1 MGKLPKPTLKD
12 PNVLVGNETGDDSAI
27 YRIDDRV
34 ALVLTVDFF
43 APIVDDPFEYGRI
56 AVANALSD
64 VYAVGGRPITALN
77 IAAFPRELPS
87 EVIAKVLE
95 GGQVKAEEAGILIV
109 GGHTVDDKEPKYGLA
124 VTGIVTPGEEI
135 TNANA
140 QPGDVLILTKAIG
153 SGVITTAGKAGTV
166 PAGVVDEAVRSMATL
181 NKGASEAMI
190 EVGVN
195 SATDITGF
203 GLLGHL
209 SQMMKVSGTTAEIN
223 VDSIPLLP
231 GAKQLAEDGY
241 ISGGTARN
249 TEAVKSSVT
258 VDDGITDIEFSLL
271 ADAQTSGGLLISV
284 PKERS
289 NALIKQLVTNNSL
302 YSVVIGNVTAGSS
315 TSVVIH
321 RQKMIPSGPR
331 PAFVHQ
337 VSNLPVQYRLLVLPP
352 VKRDHEARASLCEA
366 QFPHQP
372 QQPGLVEP

>member
-43 APIVDDPFEYGRI
+43 APIVDDPFEYGQI

-87 EVIAKVLE
+87 DVIAQVLE
-95 GGQVKAEEAGILIV
+95 GGQAKAEEAGILIV

-135 TNANA
+135 TNASA

-153 SGVITTAGKAGTV
+153 SGVITTAGKAGTAPQSV
-166 PAGVVDEAVRSMATL
+166 IDEAVRSMATL
-181 NKGASEAMI
+181 NKSAAEAMVA
-190 EVGVN
+190 VGVN

-209 SQMMKVSGTTAEIN
+209 SQMMNASGTTAEIN
-223 VDSIPLLP
+223 MDSIPLLR
-231 GAKQLAEDGY
+231 GAKHLAEDGY

-249 TEAVKSSVT
+249 TEAIMPSVT
-258 VDDGITDIEFSLL
+258 AEEEITDIEFSLL

-284 PKERS
+284 PEGRS
-289 NALIKQLVTNNSL
+289 EELIKQLVDNKTL
-302 YSVVIGNVTAGSS
+302 YSAAIGQVSTQSD
-315 TSVVIH
+315 TSVII
-321 RQKMIPSGPR
+321 RR
-331 PAFVHQ
+331 
-337 VSNLPVQYRLLVLPP
+337 
-352 VKRDHEARASLCEA
+352 
-366 QFPHQP
+366 
-372 QQPGLVEP
+372 

>member
-1 MGKLPKPTLKD
+1 LGKLPKPTLKD

-43 APIVDDPFEYGRI
+43 APIVDDPFEYGQI

-64 VYAVGGRPITALN
+64 VYAVGGSPITALN

-87 EVIAKVLE
+87 DVIAQVLE
-95 GGQVKAEEAGILIV
+95 GGQAKAEEAGILIV

-135 TNANA
+135 TNASA

-153 SGVITTAGKAGTV
+153 SGVITTAGKAGTAPQSV
-166 PAGVVDEAVRSMATL
+166 IDEAVRSMATL
-181 NKGASEAMI
+181 NKSAAEAMVA
-190 EVGVN
+190 VGVN

-209 SQMMKVSGTTAEIN
+209 SQMMNASGTTAEIN
-223 VDSIPLLP
+223 MDLIPLLR
-231 GAKQLAEDGY
+231 GAKHLAEDGY

-249 TEAVKSSVT
+249 TEAIMPSVT
-258 VDDGITDIEFSLL
+258 AEEEITDIEFSLL

-284 PKERS
+284 PEGRS
-289 NALIKQLVTNNSL
+289 EDLIKQLVDNNTLHSA
-302 YSVVIGNVTAGSS
+302 VIGQVSTQSD
-315 TSVVIH
+315 TSVII
-321 RQKMIPSGPR
+321 RR
-331 PAFVHQ
+331 
-337 VSNLPVQYRLLVLPP
+337 
-352 VKRDHEARASLCEA
+352 
-366 QFPHQP
+366 
-372 QQPGLVEP
+372 

>member
-43 APIVDDPFEYGRI
+43 APIVDDPFEYGQI

-87 EVIAKVLE
+87 DVIAQVLE
-95 GGQVKAEEAGILIV
+95 GGQAKAEEAGILIV

-135 TNANA
+135 TNASA

-153 SGVITTAGKAGTV
+153 SGVITTAGKAGTAPQSV
-166 PAGVVDEAVRSMATL
+166 IDEAVRSMATL
-181 NKGASEAMI
+181 NKSAAEAMVA
-190 EVGVN
+190 VGVN

-209 SQMMKVSGTTAEIN
+209 SQMMNASGTTAEIN
-223 VDSIPLLP
+223 MDSIPLLR
-231 GAKQLAEDGY
+231 GAKHLAEDGY

-249 TEAVKSSVT
+249 TEAIMPSVT
-258 VDDGITDIEFSLL
+258 AEEEITDIEFSLL
-271 ADAQTSGGLLISV
+271 VDAQTSGGLLISV
-284 PKERS
+284 PEGRS
-289 NALIKQLVTNNSL
+289 EELIKQLVDNKTL
-302 YSVVIGNVTAGSS
+302 YSSVIGQVSTQSD
-315 TSVVIH
+315 TSVII
-321 RQKMIPSGPR
+321 RR
-331 PAFVHQ
+331 
-337 VSNLPVQYRLLVLPP
+337 
-352 VKRDHEARASLCEA
+352 
-366 QFPHQP
+366 
-372 QQPGLVEP
+372 

>member
-43 APIVDDPFEYGRI
+43 APIVDDPFEYGQI

-87 EVIAKVLE
+87 DVIAQVLA
-95 GGQVKAEEAGILIV
+95 GGQAKAEEAGILIV

-124 VTGIVTPGEEI
+124 VTGIVTQGEEI
-135 TNANA
+135 TNASA

-153 SGVITTAGKAGTV
+153 SGVITTAGKAGTAPQSV
-166 PAGVVDEAVRSMATL
+166 IDEAVRSMATL
-181 NKGASEAMI
+181 NKSAAEAMVA
-190 EVGVN
+190 VGVN

-209 SQMMKVSGTTAEIN
+209 SQMMNASGTTAEIN
-223 VDSIPLLP
+223 MDSIPLLR
-231 GAKQLAEDGY
+231 GAKHLAEDGY

-249 TEAVKSSVT
+249 TEAIMPSVT
-258 VDDGITDIEFSLL
+258 AEEEITDIEFSLL

-284 PKERS
+284 PEGRS
-289 NALIKQLVTNNSL
+289 EELIKQLVDNKTL
-302 YSVVIGNVTAGSS
+302 YSSVIGQVSTQSD
-315 TSVVIH
+315 TSVII
-321 RQKMIPSGPR
+321 RR
-331 PAFVHQ
+331 
-337 VSNLPVQYRLLVLPP
+337 
-352 VKRDHEARASLCEA
+352 
-366 QFPHQP
+366 
-372 QQPGLVEP
+372 

>member
-43 APIVDDPFEYGRI
+43 APIVDDPFEYGQI

-64 VYAVGGRPITALN
+64 VYAVGGSPITALN

-87 EVIAKVLE
+87 DVIAQVLE
-95 GGQVKAEEAGILIV
+95 GGQAKAEEAGILIV

-135 TNANA
+135 TNASA

-153 SGVITTAGKAGTV
+153 SGVITTAGKAGTAPQSV
-166 PAGVVDEAVRSMATL
+166 IDEAVRSMATL
-181 NKGASEAMI
+181 NKSAAEAMVA
-190 EVGVN
+190 VGVN

-209 SQMMKVSGTTAEIN
+209 SQMMNASGTTAEIN
-223 VDSIPLLP
+223 MDLIPLLR
-231 GAKQLAEDGY
+231 GAKHLAEDGY

-249 TEAVKSSVT
+249 TEAIMPSVT
-258 VDDGITDIEFSLL
+258 AEEEITDIEFSLL

-284 PKERS
+284 PEGRS
-289 NALIKQLVTNNSL
+289 EDLIKQLVDNKTL
-302 YSVVIGNVTAGSS
+302 YSAVIGQVSTQSD
-315 TSVVIH
+315 TSVII
-321 RQKMIPSGPR
+321 RR
-331 PAFVHQ
+331 
-337 VSNLPVQYRLLVLPP
+337 
-352 VKRDHEARASLCEA
+352 
-366 QFPHQP
+366 
-372 QQPGLVEP
+372 

>member
-1 MGKLPKPTLKD
+1 LGKLPKPTLKD

-43 APIVDDPFEYGRI
+43 ARIVDDPFEYGQI

-64 VYAVGGRPITALN
+64 VYAVGGSPITALN

-87 EVIAKVLE
+87 DVIAQVLE
-95 GGQVKAEEAGILIV
+95 GGQAKAEEAGILIV

-135 TNANA
+135 TNASA

-153 SGVITTAGKAGTV
+153 SGVITTAGKAGTAPQSV
-166 PAGVVDEAVRSMATL
+166 IDEAVRSMATL
-181 NKGASEAMI
+181 NKSAAEAMVA
-190 EVGVN
+190 VGVN

-209 SQMMKVSGTTAEIN
+209 SQMMNASGTTAEIN
-223 VDSIPLLP
+223 MDLIPLLR
-231 GAKQLAEDGY
+231 GAKHLAEDGY

-249 TEAVKSSVT
+249 TEAIMPSVT
-258 VDDGITDIEFSLL
+258 AEEEITDIEFSLL

-284 PKERS
+284 PEGRS
-289 NALIKQLVTNNSL
+289 EDLIKQLVDNKTL
-302 YSVVIGNVTAGSS
+302 YSAVIGQVSTQSD
-315 TSVVIH
+315 TSVII
-321 RQKMIPSGPR
+321 RR
-331 PAFVHQ
+331 
-337 VSNLPVQYRLLVLPP
+337 
-352 VKRDHEARASLCEA
+352 
-366 QFPHQP
+366 
-372 QQPGLVEP
+372 

>member
-1 MGKLPKPTLKD
+1 LGKLPKPTLKD

-43 APIVDDPFEYGRI
+43 APIVDDPFEYGQI

-64 VYAVGGRPITALN
+64 VYAVGGSPITALN

-87 EVIAKVLE
+87 DVIAQVLE
-95 GGQVKAEEAGILIV
+95 GGQAKAEEAGILIV

-135 TNANA
+135 TNASA

-153 SGVITTAGKAGTV
+153 SGVITTAGKAGTAPQSV
-166 PAGVVDEAVRSMATL
+166 IDEAVRSMATL
-181 NKGASEAMI
+181 NKSAAEAMVA
-190 EVGVN
+190 VGVN

-209 SQMMKVSGTTAEIN
+209 SQMMNASGTTAEIN
-223 VDSIPLLP
+223 MDLIPLLR
-231 GAKQLAEDGY
+231 GAKHLAEDGY

-249 TEAVKSSVT
+249 TEAIMPSVT
-258 VDDGITDIEFSLL
+258 AEEEITDIEFSLL

-284 PKERS
+284 PEGRS
-289 NALIKQLVTNNSL
+289 EDLIKQLVDNKTL
-302 YSVVIGNVTAGSS
+302 YSAVIGQVSTQSD
-315 TSVVIH
+315 TSVII
-321 RQKMIPSGPR
+321 RR
-331 PAFVHQ
+331 
-337 VSNLPVQYRLLVLPP
+337 
-352 VKRDHEARASLCEA
+352 
-366 QFPHQP
+366 
-372 QQPGLVEP
+372 

>member
-1 MGKLPKPTLKD
+1 LGKLPKPTLKD

-166 PAGVVDEAVRSMATL
+166 PAEVVDEAVRSMATL

-321 RQKMIPSGPR
+321 R
-331 PAFVHQ
+331 
-337 VSNLPVQYRLLVLPP
+337 
-352 VKRDHEARASLCEA
+352 
-366 QFPHQP
+366 
-372 QQPGLVEP
+372 

>member
-321 RQKMIPSGPR
+321 R
-331 PAFVHQ
+331 
-337 VSNLPVQYRLLVLPP
+337 
-352 VKRDHEARASLCEA
+352 
-366 QFPHQP
+366 
-372 QQPGLVEP
+372 

>member
-1 MGKLPKPTLKD
+1 LGKLPKPTLKD

-27 YRIDDRV
+27 YRLDDRV

-87 EVIAKVLE
+87 DVIAKVLE
-95 GGQVKAEEAGILIV
+95 GGQAKAEEAGILIV

-166 PAGVVDEAVRSMATL
+166 PAEVVDEAVRSMAAL

-209 SQMMKVSGTTAEIN
+209 SQMMKASGTTAEIN

-249 TEAVKSSVT
+249 AEAVKSSVN

-284 PKERS
+284 PEERS
-289 NALIKQLVTNNSL
+289 NALIKQLVTNSSL
-302 YSVVIGNVTAGSS
+302 YSSVIGKVTTQSG
-315 TSVVIH
+315 TSVVI
-321 RQKMIPSGPR
+321 RR
-331 PAFVHQ
+331 
-337 VSNLPVQYRLLVLPP
+337 
-352 VKRDHEARASLCEA
+352 
-366 QFPHQP
+366 
-372 QQPGLVEP
+372 

>member
-27 YRIDDRV
+27 YRLDDRV

-87 EVIAKVLE
+87 DVIAKVLE
-95 GGQVKAEEAGILIV
+95 GGQAKAEEAGILIV

-166 PAGVVDEAVRSMATL
+166 PAEVVDEAVRSMAAL

-209 SQMMKVSGTTAEIN
+209 SQMMKASGTTAEIN

-249 TEAVKSSVT
+249 AEAVKSSVN

-284 PKERS
+284 PEERS
-289 NALIKQLVTNNSL
+289 NALIKQLVTNSSL
-302 YSVVIGNVTAGSS
+302 HSSVIGKVTTQSG
-315 TSVVIH
+315 TSVVI
-321 RQKMIPSGPR
+321 RR
-331 PAFVHQ
+331 
-337 VSNLPVQYRLLVLPP
+337 
-352 VKRDHEARASLCEA
+352 
-366 QFPHQP
+366 
-372 QQPGLVEP
+372 

>member
-27 YRIDDRV
+27 YRLDDRV

-153 SGVITTAGKAGTV
+153 SGVITTAGKAGTA
-166 PAGVVDEAVRSMATL
+166 PAEVVGEAVRSMATL

-209 SQMMKVSGTTAEIN
+209 SQMMKASGTTAEIN

-249 TEAVKSSVT
+249 TEAVKSSVN
-258 VDDGITDIEFSLL
+258 VDDGITDVEFALL

-284 PKERS
+284 PEERS
-289 NALIKQLVTNNSL
+289 NTLIKQLVTNSSL
-302 YSVVIGNVTAGSS
+302 HSSIVGKVTTQSG
-315 TSVVIH
+315 TSVVI
-321 RQKMIPSGPR
+321 RR
-331 PAFVHQ
+331 
-337 VSNLPVQYRLLVLPP
+337 
-352 VKRDHEARASLCEA
+352 
-366 QFPHQP
+366 
-372 QQPGLVEP
+372 

>member
-43 APIVDDPFEYGRI
+43 APIVDDPFEYGQI

-87 EVIAKVLE
+87 DVIAQVLA
-95 GGQVKAEEAGILIV
+95 GGQAKAEEAGILIV
-109 GGHTVDDKEPKYGLA
+109 GGHTVHDKEPKYGLA
-124 VTGIVTPGEEI
+124 VTGIVTQGEEI
-135 TNANA
+135 TNASA

-153 SGVITTAGKAGTV
+153 SGVITTAGKAGTAPQSV
-166 PAGVVDEAVRSMATL
+166 IDEAVRSMATL
-181 NKGASEAMI
+181 NKSAAEAMVA
-190 EVGVN
+190 VGVN

-209 SQMMKVSGTTAEIN
+209 SQMMNASGTTAEIN
-223 VDSIPLLP
+223 MDSIPLLR
-231 GAKQLAEDGY
+231 GAKHLAENGY

-249 TEAVKSSVT
+249 TEAIMPSVT
-258 VDDGITDIEFSLL
+258 AEEEITDIEFSLL

-284 PKERS
+284 PEGRS
-289 NALIKQLVTNNSL
+289 EELIKHLVDNKTL
-302 YSVVIGNVTAGSS
+302 YSSVIGQVSTQSD
-315 TSVVIH
+315 TSVII
-321 RQKMIPSGPR
+321 RR
-331 PAFVHQ
+331 
-337 VSNLPVQYRLLVLPP
+337 
-352 VKRDHEARASLCEA
+352 
-366 QFPHQP
+366 
-372 QQPGLVEP
+372 

>member
-166 PAGVVDEAVRSMATL
+166 PAEVVDEAVRSMATL

-321 RQKMIPSGPR
+321 R
-331 PAFVHQ
+331 
-337 VSNLPVQYRLLVLPP
+337 
-352 VKRDHEARASLCEA
+352 
-366 QFPHQP
+366 
-372 QQPGLVEP
+372 

>member
-43 APIVDDPFEYGRI
+43 APIVDDPFEYGQI

-87 EVIAKVLE
+87 DVIAQVLA
-95 GGQVKAEEAGILIV
+95 GGQAKAEEAGILIV
-109 GGHTVDDKEPKYGLA
+109 GGHTVHDKEPKYGLA
-124 VTGIVTPGEEI
+124 VTGIVTQGEEI
-135 TNANA
+135 TNASA

-153 SGVITTAGKAGTV
+153 SGVITTAGKAGTAPQSV
-166 PAGVVDEAVRSMATL
+166 IDEAVRSMATL
-181 NKGASEAMI
+181 NKSAAEAMVA
-190 EVGVN
+190 VGVN

-209 SQMMKVSGTTAEIN
+209 SQMMNASGTTAEIN
-223 VDSIPLLP
+223 MDSIPLLR
-231 GAKQLAEDGY
+231 GAKHLAEDGY

-249 TEAVKSSVT
+249 TEAIMPSVT
-258 VDDGITDIEFSLL
+258 AEEEITDIEFSLL

-284 PKERS
+284 PEGRS
-289 NALIKQLVTNNSL
+289 EDLIKQLVDNKTL
-302 YSVVIGNVTAGSS
+302 YSVVIGQVSTQSD
-315 TSVVIH
+315 TSVII
-321 RQKMIPSGPR
+321 RR
-331 PAFVHQ
+331 
-337 VSNLPVQYRLLVLPP
+337 
-352 VKRDHEARASLCEA
+352 
-366 QFPHQP
+366 
-372 QQPGLVEP
+372 

>member
-43 APIVDDPFEYGRI
+43 APIVDDPFEYGQI

-87 EVIAKVLE
+87 DVIAQVLA
-95 GGQVKAEEAGILIV
+95 GGQAKAEEAGILIV
-109 GGHTVDDKEPKYGLA
+109 GGHTVHDKEPKYGLA
-124 VTGIVTPGEEI
+124 VTGIVTQGEEI
-135 TNANA
+135 TNASA

-153 SGVITTAGKAGTV
+153 SGVITTAGKAGTAPQSV
-166 PAGVVDEAVRSMATL
+166 IDEAVRSMATL
-181 NKGASEAMI
+181 NKSAAEAMVA
-190 EVGVN
+190 VGVN

-209 SQMMKVSGTTAEIN
+209 SQMMNASGTTAEIN
-223 VDSIPLLP
+223 MDSIPLLR
-231 GAKQLAEDGY
+231 GAKHLAEDGY

-249 TEAVKSSVT
+249 TEAIMPSVT
-258 VDDGITDIEFSLL
+258 AEEEITDIEFSLL

-284 PKERS
+284 PEWRS
-289 NALIKQLVTNNSL
+289 EELIKQLVDNKTL
-302 YSVVIGNVTAGSS
+302 YSAVIGQVSTQSD
-315 TSVVIH
+315 TSVII
-321 RQKMIPSGPR
+321 RR
-331 PAFVHQ
+331 
-337 VSNLPVQYRLLVLPP
+337 
-352 VKRDHEARASLCEA
+352 
-366 QFPHQP
+366 
-372 QQPGLVEP
+372 

>member
-1 MGKLPKPTLKD
+1 
-12 PNVLVGNETGDDSAI
+12 
-27 YRIDDRV
+27 
-34 ALVLTVDFF
+34 
-43 APIVDDPFEYGRI
+43 
-56 AVANALSD
+56 VANALSD

-87 EVIAKVLE
+87 DVIAKVLE
-95 GGQVKAEEAGILIV
+95 GGQAKAEEAGILIV

-166 PAGVVDEAVRSMATL
+166 PAEVVDEAVRSMAAL

-209 SQMMKVSGTTAEIN
+209 SQMMKASGTTAEIN

-249 TEAVKSSVT
+249 TEAVKSSVN

-284 PKERS
+284 PEERS
-289 NALIKQLVTNNSL
+289 NALIKQLVTNSSL
-302 YSVVIGNVTAGSS
+302 HSSVIGKVTTQSG
-315 TSVVIH
+315 TSVVI
-321 RQKMIPSGPR
+321 RR
-331 PAFVHQ
+331 
-337 VSNLPVQYRLLVLPP
+337 
-352 VKRDHEARASLCEA
+352 
-366 QFPHQP
+366 
-372 QQPGLVEP
+372 